1 MNRHRVKRNEFR
13 LEDGTAVSIEYWTDP
28 TSVCV
33 AAFGADGHQILLAV
47 YRATVDSADAFNSRI
62 QGILIDSLANA
73 LEYGLINHPDI
84 HIRKR

>member
-13 LEDGTAVSIEYWTDP
+13 LEDGTEVSIEYWTDP
-28 TSVCV
+28 TSACV
-33 AAFGADGHQILLAV
+33 AAFGADGHQISLAV
-47 YRATVDSADAFNSRI
+47 YRASVESADAFSPQI
-62 QGILIDSLANA
+62 QKTLIDSLANA